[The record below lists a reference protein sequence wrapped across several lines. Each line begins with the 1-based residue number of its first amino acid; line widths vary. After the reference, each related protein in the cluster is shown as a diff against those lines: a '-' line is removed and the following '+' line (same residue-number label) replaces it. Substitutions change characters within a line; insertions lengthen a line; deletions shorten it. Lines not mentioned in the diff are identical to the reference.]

1 MSAAASNVGTSINSA
16 TNAGN
21 ITPGE
26 ILPGINLTSIQGG
39 NLVSLGA
46 GWVVALTSNGVAT
59 ETFTHEMRL
68 DLAPSVSA
76 VGFDL
81 TAHTTGSVNVRFF
94 NNAAFLGNAS
104 VVNRPTSLYFVGAIA
119 FGGDVIT
126 RVEIVDKFPVSQ
138 GVIMDN
144 LAFGN
149 VVPEPSS
156 LAIFGIGAGVMG
168 LVSIRRR
175 RREKNQEATT

>member
-1 MSAAASNVGTSINSA
+1 M
-16 TNAGN
+16 
-21 ITPGE
+21 
-26 ILPGINLTSIQGG
+26 
-39 NLVSLGA
+39 
-46 GWVVALTSNGVAT
+46 
-59 ETFTHEMRL
+59 
-68 DLAPSVSA
+68 
-76 VGFDL
+76 
-81 TAHTTGSVNVRFF
+81 
-94 NNAAFLGNAS
+94 
-104 VVNRPTSLYFVGAIA
+104 
-119 FGGDVIT
+119 IT